1 MESNELEKF
10 ATRCRVIGG
19 ADFMFAA
26 SLASLA
32 AKAFPADMLP
42 VIEHAFCTD
51 IWNHMSRAIAR
62 GEFDQAHAIEAAA
75 IYAEVS
81 SRALALRAALGLL
94 GSTAQAPEPSQSF
107 TAAAFLPLPMAAVMD
122 AAAAPLQDALTA
134 EALMDSPSASFWLRE
149 CIASALERDLV
160 DAANDAELL
169 ARVLAARA
177 DAHNAT
183 QATCYGKRSGSI

>member
-1 MESNELEKF
+1 MEKF
-10 ATRCRVIGG
+10 AARCRVIGG
-19 ADFMFAA
+19 ADLMFAA

-32 AKAFPADMLP
+32 AKAFPAGMLP

-51 IWNHMSRAIAR
+51 IWTHMSRAIAR

-75 IYAEVS
+75 MYAEVS
-81 SRALALRAALGLL
+81 GRALALRAALGLL
-94 GSTAQAPEPSQSF
+94 GSVAQAPESF
-107 TAAAFLPLPMAAVMD
+107 ESFESLAAVTFLPLPMAAVMD

-134 EALMDSPSASFWLRE
+134 ETLMASPSASFWLRG
-149 CIASALERDLV
+149 CVASALERDPV

-169 ARVLAARA
+169 ACVLAARA

-183 QATCYGKRSGSI
+183 QAARYGIRDGRD